1 MLRDAQK
8 TNCRTMEVFDVPAF
22 HYLLKPIE
30 EQKFMEVLCRA
41 AGEAGKRKGQR
52 ENQIFIY
59 P

>member
-1 MLRDAQK
+1 
-8 TNCRTMEVFDVPAF
+8 MEVFDVSAF

-30 EQKFMEVLCRA
+30 EQEFMEVLCRA
-41 AGEAGKRKGQR
+41 AGEAGKMTGQR